1 MEDGM
6 DDGIFLRFTKEDAYK
21 LLLILLGFEVFMV
34 VVYILDDWSGL
45 QSPINRLFNLDAEA
59 TLTSWFSSL
68 QLGLVGIVFLV
79 TWLGARKT
87 RIESRLH
94 LLLIGLGF
102 LFLSMDEA
110 AEFHEKLTRVL
121 RHVEWL
127 PQMAGG
133 IWIPI
138 YFAIALI
145 LGICVRKSLF
155 AMWENYPREVLIMSG
170 GFAVILIG
178 GVGLEILTHLYW
190 KGQDPFM
197 YKLEVIFEEFFEM
210 AGASILLYGALLHS
224 IRYPGLSKEP
234 R

>member
-1 MEDGM
+1 MN
-6 DDGIFLRFTKEDAYK
+6 DGIFLRFTQKDAYK
-21 LLLILLGFEVFMV
+21 LLLILLGFEVFLV
-34 VVYILDDWSGL
+34 IAYILDGF
-45 QSPINRLFNLDAEA
+45 SPVETPLRKLFNLDAEA
-59 TLTSWFSSL
+59 TLTSWFSAL
-68 QLGLVGIVFLV
+68 QLGLVGIVFLI

-87 RIESRLH
+87 QIESRLY

-127 PQMAGG
+127 PQMSGG

-138 YFAIALI
+138 YFAIALV
-145 LGICVRKSLF
+145 LGITVRRSLIL
-155 AMWENYPREVLIMSG
+155 MWKTYPREVLIMAG
-170 GFAVILIG
+170 GFTIILIG
-178 GVGLEILTHLYW
+178 GVGLEILTHMFW

-210 AGASILLYGALLHS
+210 AGASILLYGTLLHAL
-224 IRYPGLSKEP
+224 RYPGFSKEIQ
-234 R
+234 